1 MKTVRWV
8 AVVVGG
14 EKRLPLFSVVFLP
27 VGCGKVPGER
37 KENAQDDTVLAL
49 ASSAVVPAEVCCTS
63 VRVWM
68 GYIYYSFLLVGSM
81 LEYHTH
87 CYDDDDDNDDDD
99 DSGMKR
105 CVHLCAQ

>member
-1 MKTVRWV
+1 MVKN
-8 AVVVGG
+8 AY
-14 EKRLPLFSVVFLP
+14 LCSPLFFCPLA
-27 VGCGKVPGER
+27 VGKCRV
-37 KENAQDDTVLAL
+37 KEKKMHKTTLTVLAL

-87 CYDDDDDNDDDD
+87 CYDDDDGDNDDD